1 MLEAQQYEDANSTE
15 RTEEHSGVGPFA
27 EQALVTKKAALQKV
41 FLDTEEERQKHTVA
55 AGPAAMQPSQLLQ
68 TLQKAV
74 PGLKL
79 AMGGEASG
87 SDPAAPA
94 VAPSGAAEVE
104 EQEEEEAEEEEEI
117 CPAVRYPRLIGK
129 KCFRPLM
136 PLAFLQYYGHGRCPG
151 RMLGARPW
159 KVPCEKRGF
168 VDCWHQLQGHVSGQF
183 WHCQTR
189 AGAQLDRIS
198 GRQCPNFSRSD
209 AIRGETPSF
218 DDFLRERG
226 CDGRYES

>member
-1 MLEAQQYEDANSTE
+1 MLEAQQYEDANLTE
-15 RTEEHSGVGPFA
+15 RTEEHTGVGPFA

-117 CPAVRYPRLIGK
+117 CPAEEVFQAADAPCIFAILWTWALPR
-129 KCFRPLM
+129 
-136 PLAFLQYYGHGRCPG
+136 QN
-151 RMLGARPW
+151 
-159 KVPCEKRGF
+159 
-168 VDCWHQLQGHVSGQF
+168 
-183 WHCQTR
+183 
-189 AGAQLDRIS
+189 AGSTAL
-198 GRQCPNFSRSD
+198 
-209 AIRGETPSF
+209 
-218 DDFLRERG
+218 
-226 CDGRYES
+226 ESAM